1 MRLRSL
7 AAFVLGLILL
17 VALIGC
23 GSKPPADENTQATPA
38 PNQPAPGTTAA
49 NSPGTTS
56 SSGTSGTK
64 APSMTEK
71 LQNMTKRT
79 TTVPEGTVLH
89 VRLNETLSSKSSTAG
104 QNFTAVV
111 EEPVMIDGKAII
123 PKGADASGTVVD
135 AKPLGK
141 FKGGARLQ
149 IRLESISFGGN
160 NYSIDTSSV
169 ARSAKGKGKRTA
181 VMIGGGAALGAII
194 GGIAGGG
201 KGAAIG
207 AGVGAGAGT
216 GGAYFTG
223 NKDVVLPAEMM
234 LSFRLERPIEVK

>member
-1 MRLRSL
+1 
-7 AAFVLGLILL
+7 

-23 GSKPPADENTQATPA
+23 GSKPPADENAQSTPA

-56 SSGTSGTK
+56 SGGTSGTK

-104 QNFTAVV
+104 QGFSAVV
-111 EEPVMIDGKAII
+111 EEPVMIGGKAII

-149 IRLESISFGGN
+149 IRLESVSFGGSS
-160 NYSIDTSSV
+160 YTIDTSSV

-194 GGIAGGG
+194 GGLAGGG

-223 NKDVVLPAEMM
+223 NKDVVLPAETM
-234 LSFRLERPIEVK
+234 LSFRLERPLEVR